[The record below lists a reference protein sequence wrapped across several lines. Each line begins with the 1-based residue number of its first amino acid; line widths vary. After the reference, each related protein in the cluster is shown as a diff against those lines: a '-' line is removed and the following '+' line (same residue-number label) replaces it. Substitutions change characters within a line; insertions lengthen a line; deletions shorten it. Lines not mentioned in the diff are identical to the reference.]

1 MPIHIEYAT
10 VAKCSPEHAWEK
22 FQVLDQWPWWN
33 QAIAKANWIEGK
45 PWEKGSRFYLETA
58 RPKVFKLKPVIT
70 ESDPPN
76 RIVWVGTAI
85 GFRGEHGFTFDPQP
99 NGTTILKTWEDFSGP
114 ASLLFGG
121 GTRMALAEMYKVWVE
136 SLKFE
141 AERLARQQYA
151 HG

>member
-1 MPIHIEYAT
+1 MPIHVEYAT

-33 QAIAKANWIEGK
+33 QAIARAGWIAGK

-70 ESDPPN
+70 ESAPPN
-76 RIVWVGTAI
+76 RVVWVGTSL
-85 GFRGEHGFTFDPQP
+85 GFRGEHGFSFDPQP
-99 NGTTILKTWEDFSGP
+99 DGTTLLKTWEDFSGP
-114 ASLLFGG
+114 ATLLFGG
-121 GTRMALAEMYKVWVE
+121 ATRMALAEMYKVWIE

>member
-1 MPIHIEYAT
+1 MAIHVEYAT

-22 FQVLDQWPWWN
+22 FQALDQWPWWN
-33 QAIAKANWIEGK
+33 QAITKSNWIEGK

-58 RPKVFKLKPVIT
+58 RPKVFKIRPVIT
-70 ESDPPN
+70 ESAPPN
-76 RIVWVGTAI
+76 RIVWVGRAI
-85 GFRGEHGFTFDPQP
+85 GFRGEHGFSFDPQP
-99 NGTTILKTWEDFSGP
+99 DGTTILKTWEDFSGP

-121 GTRMALAEMYKVWVE
+121 GTRMALAEMYKVWIE